1 MDSPASSRGE
11 FQKPF
16 RYDTLSPL
24 RVNSRLFEGHS
35 SRSLVEES
43 WDSSK
48 SPPLTA
54 SRSHLQACTSIE
66 DEGRRSLT
74 IPCLPLCRKQLL
86 PLQPIMK
93 KTWRSFLAFVLIAF
107 ITVIAASPATSQTSS
122 AASDSSSSSTENI
135 EKQFEEKI
143 TEFPVVLDGKTLFE
157 VRETLGLPSLEERG
171 KAIARSIQKVAA
183 DESIDLKALQAV
195 EENSLTIIKVG
206 KIPLISVADADAKAT
221 HRSRQELARE
231 YQEIIKSAIAQY
243 REQRSSE
250 YLFRAAFYAGMVSIA
265 FLLVGIVLN
274 YTFPRIVDRLNSWRH
289 TILPSIRIQNFEL
302 ISSDRLADMSIGFLQ
317 TVRSLLNLGIAVLY
331 VPIVCQFFPWTRPVS
346 HLFWK
351 YLQSA
356 ASLAWGEFVKY
367 LPNLFSV
374 AFVLIVTSYL
384 LRFIKPIFDG
394 LAKGTISLPGF
405 YHDWATPTYR
415 ILEIGII
422 ALSAVI
428 IFPYLPGFGSPAF
441 QGVSVFL
448 GVIFSLGSSAAL
460 ANAVAGIILIYTR
473 AFQVGDRVKVG
484 DILGDIEEKLLLV
497 TRIRTSYNV
506 IVSIPNANLLSSN
519 IINYSATI
527 RDTHIPL
534 ILSVSMT
541 LSYQIPWRQV
551 HQILIEAAMATP
563 SVLDDPPPFVHQN
576 SLGNSWVTYELK
588 FYTNRPSIMAGL
600 YSALYQNIQDKFS
613 EAGIEIVA
621 PQYSAVRD
629 GNTSTL
635 PEEYLSPDYQP
646 SGFQLHPLGNLFQI
660 DLNLGSQPKKTRQP
674 TGSNSS
680 DKMSNGQSTY

>member
-1 MDSPASSRGE
+1 
-11 FQKPF
+11 
-16 RYDTLSPL
+16 
-24 RVNSRLFEGHS
+24 
-35 SRSLVEES
+35 
-43 WDSSK
+43 
-48 SPPLTA
+48 
-54 SRSHLQACTSIE
+54 
-66 DEGRRSLT
+66 
-74 IPCLPLCRKQLL
+74 
-86 PLQPIMK
+86 MK
-93 KTWRSFLAFVLIAF
+93 KTWRSFLAFILIAF
-107 ITVIAASPATSQTSS
+107 IAVITASPATSQTPS
-122 AASDSSSSSTENI
+122 AASDSSSTPTQNI
-135 EKQFEEKI
+135 EDRSGEKP
-143 TEFPVVLDGKTLFE
+143 TEFPVIIDGKTLF
-157 VRETLGLPSLEERG
+157 VIRETLGLSSLEERA
-171 KAIARSIQKVAA
+171 KAIASSIQKVAA
-183 DESIDLKALQAV
+183 DESIALNTLQSV
-195 EENSLTIIKVG
+195 EENGLTIIKAG
-206 KIPLISVADADAKAT
+206 QTPLISLADADARST
-221 HRSRQELARE
+221 HRSRQELSQE
-231 YQEIIKSAIAQY
+231 YQETITSAIAQY
-243 REQRSSE
+243 REQRTSQ

-289 TILPSIRIQNFEL
+289 TILPSIRLQHFEL
-302 ISSDRLADMSIGFLQ
+302 ISSDRLADMSIGLLQ

-346 HLFWK
+346 NLFWK
-351 YLQSA
+351 YLRSA
-356 ASLAWGEFVKY
+356 ANLAWGEFVKY

-374 AFVLIVTSYL
+374 ALVIIVTSYI
-384 LRFIKPIFDG
+384 LRFIKSIFDG

-405 YHDWATPTYR
+405 YPDWATPTYR

-422 ALSAVI
+422 ALAAVI

-441 QGVSVFL
+441 QSVSVFL

-473 AFQVGDRVKVG
+473 AFQIGDRVKVG
-484 DILGDIEEKLLLV
+484 DTLGDIEEKLLLV

-506 IVSIPNANLLSSN
+506 IVTIPNASLLSSN

-527 RDTHIPL
+527 RDTGIPL
-534 ILSVSMT
+534 ILSVSVT

-551 HQILIEAAMATP
+551 HQILIEAALATP
-563 SVLDDPPPFVHQN
+563 NVLDDPPPFVHQTN
-576 SLGNSWVTYELK
+576 LGNSWVTYELK
-588 FYTNRPSIMAGL
+588 VHTDRPNGMAGL
-600 YSALYQNIQDKFS
+600 YSGLYQNIQDKFS

-629 GNTSTL
+629 GNASTL

-660 DLNLGSQPKKTRQP
+660 DLNLGSQPKRTRQP

>member
-1 MDSPASSRGE
+1 M
-11 FQKPF
+11 
-16 RYDTLSPL
+16 
-24 RVNSRLFEGHS
+24 
-35 SRSLVEES
+35 
-43 WDSSK
+43 
-48 SPPLTA
+48 
-54 SRSHLQACTSIE
+54 I
-66 DEGRRSLT
+66 
-74 IPCLPLCRKQLL
+74 I
-86 PLQPIMK
+86 
-93 KTWRSFLAFVLIAF
+93 
-107 ITVIAASPATSQTSS
+107 
-122 AASDSSSSSTENI
+122 
-135 EKQFEEKI
+135 
-143 TEFPVVLDGKTLFE
+143 DGKTLF
-157 VRETLGLPSLEERG
+157 VIRETLGLSSLEERA
-171 KAIARSIQKVAA
+171 KAIASSIQKVAA
-183 DESIDLKALQAV
+183 DESIALNTLQSV
-195 EENSLTIIKVG
+195 EENGLTIIKAG
-206 KIPLISVADADAKAT
+206 QTPLISLADADARST
-221 HRSRQELARE
+221 HRSRQELSQE
-231 YQEIIKSAIAQY
+231 YQETITSAIAQY
-243 REQRSSE
+243 REQRTSQ

-289 TILPSIRIQNFEL
+289 TILPSIRLQHFEL
-302 ISSDRLADMSIGFLQ
+302 ISSDRLADMSIGLLQ

-346 HLFWK
+346 NLFWK
-351 YLQSA
+351 YLRSA
-356 ASLAWGEFVKY
+356 ANLAWGEFVKY

-374 AFVLIVTSYL
+374 ALVIIVTSYI

-405 YHDWATPTYR
+405 YPDWATPTYR

-422 ALSAVI
+422 ALAAVI

-441 QGVSVFL
+441 QSVSVFL

-473 AFQVGDRVKVG
+473 AFQIGDRVKVG
-484 DILGDIEEKLLLV
+484 DTLGDIEEKLLLV

-506 IVSIPNANLLSSN
+506 IVTIPNASLLSSN

-527 RDTHIPL
+527 RDTGIPL
-534 ILSVSMT
+534 ILSVSVT

-551 HQILIEAAMATP
+551 HQILIEAALATP
-563 SVLDDPPPFVHQN
+563 NVLDDPPPFVHQTN
-576 SLGNSWVTYELK
+576 LGNSWVTYELK
-588 FYTNRPSIMAGL
+588 VHTDRPNGMAGL
-600 YSALYQNIQDKFS
+600 YSGLYQNIQDKFS

-629 GNTSTL
+629 GNASTL

-660 DLNLGSQPKKTRQP
+660 DLNLGSQPKRTRQP

>member
-1 MDSPASSRGE
+1 
-11 FQKPF
+11 
-16 RYDTLSPL
+16 
-24 RVNSRLFEGHS
+24 
-35 SRSLVEES
+35 
-43 WDSSK
+43 
-48 SPPLTA
+48 
-54 SRSHLQACTSIE
+54 
-66 DEGRRSLT
+66 
-74 IPCLPLCRKQLL
+74 
-86 PLQPIMK
+86 MK
-93 KTWRSFLAFVLIAF
+93 KTWRSFLAFILIAF
-107 ITVIAASPATSQTSS
+107 IAVITASPATSQTPS
-122 AASDSSSSSTENI
+122 AASDSSSTPTQNI
-135 EKQFEEKI
+135 EDRSGEKP
-143 TEFPVVLDGKTLFE
+143 TEFPVIIDGKTLF
-157 VRETLGLPSLEERG
+157 VIRETLGLSSLEERA
-171 KAIARSIQKVAA
+171 KAIASSIQKVAA
-183 DESIDLKALQAV
+183 DESIALNTLQSV
-195 EENSLTIIKVG
+195 EENGLTIIKAG
-206 KIPLISVADADAKAT
+206 QTPLISLADADARST
-221 HRSRQELARE
+221 HRSRQELSQE
-231 YQEIIKSAIAQY
+231 YQETITSAIAQY
-243 REQRSSE
+243 REQRTSQ

-289 TILPSIRIQNFEL
+289 TILPSIRLQHFEL
-302 ISSDRLADMSIGFLQ
+302 ISSDRLADMSIGLLQ

-346 HLFWK
+346 NLFWK
-351 YLQSA
+351 YLRSA
-356 ASLAWGEFVKY
+356 ANLAWGEFVKY

-374 AFVLIVTSYL
+374 ALVIIVTSYI

-405 YHDWATPTYR
+405 YPDWATPTYR

-422 ALSAVI
+422 ALAAVI

-441 QGVSVFL
+441 QSVSVFL

-473 AFQVGDRVKVG
+473 AFQIGDRVKVG
-484 DILGDIEEKLLLV
+484 DTLGDIEEKLLLV

-506 IVSIPNANLLSSN
+506 IVTIPNASLLSSN

-527 RDTHIPL
+527 RDTGIPL
-534 ILSVSMT
+534 ILSVSVT

-551 HQILIEAAMATP
+551 HQILIEAALATP
-563 SVLDDPPPFVHQN
+563 NVLDDPPPFVHQTN
-576 SLGNSWVTYELK
+576 LGNSWVTYELK
-588 FYTNRPSIMAGL
+588 VHTDRPNGMAGL
-600 YSALYQNIQDKFS
+600 YSGLYQNIQDKFS

-629 GNTSTL
+629 GNASTL

-660 DLNLGSQPKKTRQP
+660 DLNLGSQPKRTRQP